1 MKKDIV
7 LSVEQREAFE
17 RFLSLCDYYANSYFW
32 TVKYNAEKR
41 RYIEERDNMVYST
54 SVNGIEYEVDF
65 SVEISCKN
73 YYVHKSVYKD
83 GAKTNSRVIRTLL
96 EKDTSSETTVD
107 KQ

>member
-7 LSVEQREAFE
+7 LSVEQRENFE

-32 TVKYNAEKR
+32 TVKCNAAKR
-41 RYIEERDNMVYST
+41 RYIEERDSMVYST

-65 SVEISCKN
+65 SVRLSCKN
-73 YYVHKSVYKD
+73 CYVHKSVYKD

-96 EKDTSSETTVD
+96 EKDASSKSTAD